1 MASKETISA
10 PLGYTDC
17 ADCFAFP
24 MNVIFG
30 GGPCTISTQGV
41 GLETEKR
48 RNSHVFVDGKMAM
61 KPKSPNSPILG
72 NCPLGSAALKN

>member
-1 MASKETISA
+1 MTSKETISA
-10 PLGYTDC
+10 PLGYTEC

-41 GLETEKR
+41 RLETEKR
-48 RNSHVFVDGKMAM
+48 RNSHVFV
-61 KPKSPNSPILG
+61 ILYD
-72 NCPLGSAALKN
+72 NEALLNLHYLKILLFSLHP